1 MTSHHAYRNIARIA
15 AECEQRGWYERPL
28 KFGKILKLARAVDTR
43 GLNPYRVCVNA
54 AARCW

>member
-28 KFGKILKLARAVDTR
+28 KFGKNPSNSREQSTLR
-43 GLNPYRVCVNA
+43 GLKPV
-54 AARCW
+54 